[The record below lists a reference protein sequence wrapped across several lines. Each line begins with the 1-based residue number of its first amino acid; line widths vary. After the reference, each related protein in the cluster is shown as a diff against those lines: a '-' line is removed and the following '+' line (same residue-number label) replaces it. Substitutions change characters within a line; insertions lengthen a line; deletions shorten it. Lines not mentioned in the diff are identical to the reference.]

1 MMQTLEIISVN
12 LWQILISLANL
23 LIVFLIL
30 KKFLFIPVKK
40 AMDQRQTAVDEQY
53 TAAAEAA
60 EHARTQQRQWDEK
73 MQTAQEEAD
82 ALLKKAAEGASRR
95 REAILTD
102 AKERADGIVRQAQAQ
117 AELEKQKAAAD
128 MKHEIVDVSAALTE
142 KMLSRE
148 IREEDHRALFE
159 SFLENIGDDDDI
171 GS

>member
-1 MMQTLEIISVN
+1 MQALDVVSVN
-12 LWQILISLANL
+12 LWQILISLVNL
-23 LIVFLIL
+23 LLIFLI
-30 KKFLFIPVKK
+30 VKK
-40 AMDQRQTAVDEQY
+40 VLFAPVQRMLSNRQSQVDERY
-53 TAAAEAA
+53 AAAEAA
-60 EHARTQQRQWDEK
+60 EKKARQDQADWEEK
-73 MQTAQEEAD
+73 MQSAQEEA
-82 ALLKKAAEGASRR
+82 AAMLKNAADGASRR